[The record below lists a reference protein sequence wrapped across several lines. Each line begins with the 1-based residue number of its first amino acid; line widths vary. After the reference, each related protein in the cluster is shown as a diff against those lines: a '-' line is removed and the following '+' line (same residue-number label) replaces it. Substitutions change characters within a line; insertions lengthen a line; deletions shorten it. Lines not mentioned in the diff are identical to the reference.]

1 MSNNTRMLDALCTTA
16 HSQTSVA
23 GVQYN
28 GTNWIEY
35 DDLLRKPKK
44 VSVKINCINMCIY
57 MET

>member
-1 MSNNTRMLDALCTTA
+1 MLDALCTTA

-23 GVQYN
+23 CVQYN

-44 VSVKINCINMCIY
+44 VSVKINYHINMCIY